1 MLSRLGVLAVGVVAF
16 GVSAV
21 ACSHEESADST
32 PAPAAESASARPSD
46 HLAPDELLE
55 GPDKAFGLALP
66 RGSQVQ
72 SRFTD
77 SVTATTIAHIAP
89 LVSYVRAR
97 VREGTISKGATSAT
111 FEHVRIPGD
120 PSHEYRIRLREA
132 GGHGATL
139 AVDDTTP
146 PPDTG
151 GTQEERERAL
161 GLTKDGKI
169 ADPTHLE

>member
-1 MLSRLGVLAVGVVAF
+1 MRKTRLGALAF
-16 GVSAV
+16 GVVLA
-21 ACSHEESADST
+21 ACSHDDVADAPTPPAAADSV
-32 PAPAAESASARPSD
+32 PARPAD
-46 HLAPDELLE
+46 HLAADELLE

-66 RGSQVQ
+66 RGSEVT
-72 SRFTD
+72 SRFPD
-77 SVTATTIAHIAP
+77 SVEAKTVAHIAP
-89 LVSYVRAR
+89 LVAYVRAR
-97 VREGTISKGATSAT
+97 VREGTLSKGATSAT

-120 PSHEYRIRLREA
+120 PSHEYRVRLREP
-132 GGHGATL
+132 GGQGATI

-146 PPDTG
+146 APDMG

>member
-1 MLSRLGVLAVGVVAF
+1 MLRRFGALAVGLVA
-16 GVSAV
+16 A
-21 ACSHEESADST
+21 ACSHDEVTDAPPTPPADT
-32 PAPAAESASARPSD
+32 ATARPPD
-46 HLAPDELLE
+46 HLGADELLE

-66 RGSQVQ
+66 RGSQIQ
-72 SRFTD
+72 SKFPD
-77 SVTATTIAHIAP
+77 SVTATTVAHVAP
-89 LVSYVRAR
+89 LVAYVRAR
-97 VREGTISKGATSAT
+97 VREGTLSKGTTSAT

-120 PSHEYRIRLREA
+120 PSHEYRVRLREPS
-132 GGHGATL
+132 GQGTTI

-146 PPDTG
+146 PPDPG

>member
-1 MLSRLGVLAVGVVAF
+1 MLSRLGVLAVGVL
-16 GVSAV
+16 AV
-21 ACSHEESADST
+21 ACSHEDSGDLT
-32 PAPAAESASARPSD
+32 AAAPVESASARPPD

-66 RGSQVQ
+66 RGSQVT
-72 SRFTD
+72 SRFSD
-77 SVTATTIAHIAP
+77 SVSATTIAHIAP

-120 PSHEYRIRLREA
+120 PGHEYRIRLREA
-132 GGHGATL
+132 GGQGATL
-139 AVDDTTP
+139 GVDDTTP

-151 GTQEERERAL
+151 GTPEERERAL
-161 GLTKDGKI
+161 GLTPDGKI